1 MLFKYQ
7 VRTPEGELKS
17 GTIDAA
23 STEVALASLHRR
35 NLIVVSLESEEGGVP
50 WYRRG
55 TTMFEFIKARD
66 VVILSRQLSTL
77 FEAKVPVVD
86 ALKVLIAETAN
97 ATLKKNLS
105 EVLDD
110 IHSGM
115 SISGA
120 LAKHPKAFSKFYVS
134 MVRSGEESGKL
145 DEIFLYLADYLERSY
160 DLMNKAK
167 NALTYPAFVMIA
179 FTGVMIVML
188 TVVIPKLSSI
198 LIETGQT
205 LPLYTRAIIG
215 FSDFIR
221 NFGVFILVA
230 LAVAVVFLWRY
241 LKTGVGKMAFA
252 QFQISIPAIGTLYR
266 KLYIAR
272 IADNLQ
278 TLLAGGVPV
287 VRALE
292 IAADVVGNEVYA
304 AIMRDAT
311 SAVQAGSPISEALAR
326 YDEIPKLMSQS
337 IKIGEETGKLDFI
350 LGTLAR
356 FYRREVD
363 SAVDNIVS
371 LIEPIMIIVLG
382 LGVGLLVAAIL
393 VPIYNISSGL

>member
-7 VRTPEGELKS
+7 VKTPEGEVKS

-35 NLIVVSLESEEGGVP
+35 NLIVMTLVSDESALP

-55 TTMFEFIKARD
+55 TTMFEFVKARD

-86 ALKVLIAETAN
+86 ALKVLIAETTN

-167 NALTYPAFVMIA
+167 NALTYPAFVLVA
-179 FTGVMIVML
+179 FSGVMVVML

-198 LIETGQT
+198 LIETGQA
-205 LPLYTRAIIG
+205 LPFYTRAIIG

-230 LAVAVVFLWRY
+230 LAVGVIFLWRY
-241 LKTGVGKMAFA
+241 LTTDAGKMTFA

-272 IADNLQ
+272 ISDNLQ

-292 IAADVVGNEVYA
+292 ISADVVGNEVYA

-311 SAVQAGSPISEALAR
+311 AAVQAGSPISEALAR

-337 IKIGEETGKLDFI
+337 IKIGEETGKLDYI

>member
-1 MLFKYQ
+1 M
-7 VRTPEGELKS
+7 
-17 GTIDAA
+17 
-23 STEVALASLHRR
+23 ASLHRR
-35 NLIVVSLESEEGGVP
+35 NLIVVALESDEGGLP

-55 TTMFEFIKARD
+55 TTLFEFIKARD

-167 NALTYPAFVMIA
+167 NALTYPAFVLIA
-179 FTGVMIVML
+179 FTGVMVVML

-230 LAVAVVFLWRY
+230 MAIGVVFLWRY
-241 LKTGVGKMAFA
+241 LKSDAGKMAFA

-311 SAVQAGSPISEALAR
+311 AAVQAGSPISEALAR